1 MDGETTTYLF
11 KFSNQKLLGY
21 AIKALIS
28 IQNYMCIHVTNETSF
43 SSIINVNNNIIND
56 REKKLFQQ
64 SHTRNSRFRLNLFYD
79 GTIRQPKYRVF

>member
-28 IQNYMCIHVTNETSF
+28 IQNYMCIHVTNET
-43 SSIINVNNNIIND
+43 
-56 REKKLFQQ
+56 
-64 SHTRNSRFRLNLFYD
+64 
-79 GTIRQPKYRVF
+79 